1 MNTWPFLFLKKWY
14 PRCDFADGKPYCQG
28 EEQRK
33 WPEVEDAKI
42 VELFWARNEDA
53 IKETDAV
60 YGRRLNALARN
71 ILQSREDAE
80 ESVNDTYME
89 TAGCNT
95 ISS

>member
-1 MNTWPFLFLKKWY
+1 M
-14 PRCDFADGKPYCQG
+14 
-28 EEQRK
+28 
-33 WPEVEDAKI
+33 EDAKI

-71 ILQSREDAE
+71 ILQSCEDAE
-80 ESVNDTYME
+80 KSVNDTYME

-95 ISS
+95 IILFLHKMISSFYLSRFTADRLGGLRRIRRIKWC